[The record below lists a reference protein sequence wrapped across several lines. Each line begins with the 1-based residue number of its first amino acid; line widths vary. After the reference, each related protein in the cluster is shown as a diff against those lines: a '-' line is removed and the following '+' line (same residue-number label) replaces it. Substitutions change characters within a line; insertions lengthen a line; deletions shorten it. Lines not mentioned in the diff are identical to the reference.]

1 MKLYLKNIELKNI
14 IKNEL
19 LKISITNKSMFY
31 SNEGIFTIE
40 KDNIYRIDYFN
51 DEIINY
57 KNFLNDMDAIFD
69 NTFIN
74 KEIVFQLPNKHHP
87 HIYKEHV
94 IKTAANA
101 EIALVIEVTN
111 DIITDHYFL
120 LNNND
125 IHNQFIKDD
134 IIKLLSY
141 IK

>member
-1 MKLYLKNIELKNI
+1 MKLYLKNVELKNI
-14 IKNEL
+14 IRNEL

-31 SNEGIFTIE
+31 SNEGIFTVE

-74 KEIVFQLPNKHHP
+74 KERVFQIPNNHHSY
-87 HIYKEHV
+87 IYKEHV

-101 EIALVIEVTN
+101 EIALVIEVAN

-120 LNNND
+120 LNTND